1 MNLLSGY
8 LYSEL
13 LIRALRTRMLV
24 VDPRG
29 LFAGSVRIGDGV
41 LGVNTTPK
49 VMRTSKLLH
58 SFGGPETLLF
68 ELILDHLLRSRQFL
82 ILLLKL
88 IQYLRLVSI
97 VSLHELHEFLPL
109 FGLHNRYLIFKSV
122 YRILLICSDLKFVL
136 ILVHS
141 IPLLH
146 LLLVMPMLLI
156 ELLQKLLL
164 GRTHLVL
171 HLLVLLPL
179 GLLQV

>member
-58 SFGGPETLLF
+58 FFGGPETLLF
-68 ELILDHLLRSRQFL
+68 
-82 ILLLKL
+82 
-88 IQYLRLVSI
+88 
-97 VSLHELHEFLPL
+97 
-109 FGLHNRYLIFKSV
+109 
-122 YRILLICSDLKFVL
+122 
-136 ILVHS
+136 
-141 IPLLH
+141 
-146 LLLVMPMLLI
+146 
-156 ELLQKLLL
+156 
-164 GRTHLVL
+164 
-171 HLLVLLPL
+171 
-179 GLLQV
+179 